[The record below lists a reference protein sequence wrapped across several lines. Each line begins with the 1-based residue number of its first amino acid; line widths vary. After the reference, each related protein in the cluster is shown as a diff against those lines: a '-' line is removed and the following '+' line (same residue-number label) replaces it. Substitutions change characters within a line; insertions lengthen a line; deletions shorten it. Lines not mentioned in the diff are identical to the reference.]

1 MQGRLSQGDGLTL
14 SLVWGRLALQ
24 LAGLQC
30 PAQLHADDI
39 YLGLTVLQHL
49 LGCQQQ
55 LPVLMAETGRE
66 GKTGQVGAWPPV
78 LVSTPGRLWVT
89 EHSCVGVK
97 ECVPGYWREMEPWHV
112 NPDSCHLTAVWLWTS
127 CSTALGLSAH
137 LREGESTNST
147 NHHWAED

>member
-66 GKTGQVGAWPPV
+66 GTTGQVGA
-78 LVSTPGRLWVT
+78 
-89 EHSCVGVK
+89 
-97 ECVPGYWREMEPWHV
+97 
-112 NPDSCHLTAVWLWTS
+112 
-127 CSTALGLSAH
+127 
-137 LREGESTNST
+137 
-147 NHHWAED
+147 

>member
-66 GKTGQVGAWPPV
+66 GKTGQVGA
-78 LVSTPGRLWVT
+78 
-89 EHSCVGVK
+89 
-97 ECVPGYWREMEPWHV
+97 
-112 NPDSCHLTAVWLWTS
+112 
-127 CSTALGLSAH
+127 
-137 LREGESTNST
+137 
-147 NHHWAED
+147 

>member
-1 MQGRLSQGDGLTL
+1 MVSRSTHLPALGRDPLWGWELNSARWNAGEAVSGEGLTL

-49 LGCQQQ
+49 LRRQQQ

-66 GKTGQVGAWPPV
+66 GKAGQRGFQ
-78 LVSTPGRLWVT
+78 L
-89 EHSCVGVK
+89 
-97 ECVPGYWREMEPWHV
+97 
-112 NPDSCHLTAVWLWTS
+112 
-127 CSTALGLSAH
+127 AH
-137 LREGESTNST
+137 PF
-147 NHHWAED
+147 